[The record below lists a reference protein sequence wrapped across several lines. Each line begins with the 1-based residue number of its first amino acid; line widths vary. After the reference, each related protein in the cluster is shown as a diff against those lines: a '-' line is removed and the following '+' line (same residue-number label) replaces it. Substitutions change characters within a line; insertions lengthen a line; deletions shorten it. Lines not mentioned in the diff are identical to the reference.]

1 MLVKYY
7 FLKKTWPYSKTS
19 SLKHFIGY
27 NDSDVIIPLCINLPQ
42 TIGFVKSCDNNNTM
56 PFKVTDKEK
65 LGENLKT
72 LSH

>member
-27 NDSDVIIPLCINLPQ
+27 NDSDVIIPLCMNLPQ
-42 TIGFVKSCDNNNTM
+42 TIGFVKSFDNNKTM

-65 LGENLKT
+65 LGENLKA

>member
-42 TIGFVKSCDNNNTM
+42 TIGFVKFFDNNKTM

-65 LGENLKT
+65 LGENLKA